1 MVNKW
6 SNVGQIHIIRQ
17 NRNHEPSKLA
27 LVEEHK
33 QKFGRCLIH
42 EMKTL
47 GDYFAKLVTN
57 LFLVIASQLPIFIPS
72 MQIKWNAPTGLLIDL
87 ETSNRHSDI
96 KI

>member
-1 MVNKW
+1 MR
-6 SNVGQIHIIRQ
+6 SVGQIHIIRR

-33 QKFGRCLIH
+33 QKFGGCLIH
-42 EMKTL
+42 EMKTV

-72 MQIKWNAPTGLLIDL
+72 MQIKWNALQV
-87 ETSNRHSDI
+87 S
-96 KI
+96 